1 MRGEIHNASSP
12 VDAVSTCLA
21 TRPTCRYSGGTSII
35 VCAAIDV
42 DRLSGDEASILADEE
57 QAGRSNFLDAA
68 LPAERDA
75 GGVRQLTLIPFWIV
89 APCIDA
95 AGRNHINPDVMVG
108 EFRCEPARHADQAH
122 LRCR

>member
-1 MRGEIHNASSP
+1 MSAIRSLSSGDP
-12 VDAVSTCLA
+12 DYVAQ
-21 TRPTCRYSGGTSII
+21 GGDRKSVI

-42 DRLSGDEASILADEE
+42 DRLSGDEAGILADQE
-57 QAGRSNFLDAA
+57 QAGRSNLVDAA

-75 GGVRQLTLIPFWIV
+75 GGVRQVTLIPFWIV

-95 AGRNHINPDVMVG
+95 AGRNDINPDVMGG
-108 EFRCEPARHADQAH
+108 EFRGEPARHADQPH